1 MIVKNVTIT
10 VKDDKASL
18 SDKIILYQ
26 NDKGIDIY
34 FTLNGF
40 NYKVRE
46 NGLVGALVDA
56 RLMKP
61 SGIVSVIS
69 SMSIVET
76 NKIKF
81 TIDSSM
87 TDELS
92 EVGTHTL
99 QIRLYYDSTKKHR
112 VTLPPITFE
121 VKEEL

>member
-1 MIVKNVTIT
+1 MITKNVVITI
-10 VKDDKASL
+10 KDGRAKL
-18 SDKIILYQ
+18 SEKIILYR

-40 NYKVRE
+40 NYKFKKD
-46 NGLVGALVDA
+46 GLTGAEVDGI
-56 RLMKP
+56 LMKP
-61 SGIVSVIS
+61 SEDVVVIS
-69 SMSIVET
+69 SMKIAET

-81 TIDSSM
+81 TIDSTM

-99 QIRLYYDSTKKHR
+99 QIRLYYDSTKQHR

>member
-1 MIVKNVTIT
+1 MITKNVTIT

-18 SDKIILYQ
+18 SEKIIIYQ
-26 NDKGIDIY
+26 NDKGINIY

-40 NYKVRE
+40 NYRVRE
-46 NGLVGALVDA
+46 NGLDGATVDA
-56 RLMKP
+56 KLMKP
-61 SGIVSVIS
+61 NGTIIT
-69 SMSIVET
+69 MTNLSIVET

-81 TIDSSM
+81 TIASTM

-99 QIRLYYDSTKKHR
+99 QIRLYYDATKQHR